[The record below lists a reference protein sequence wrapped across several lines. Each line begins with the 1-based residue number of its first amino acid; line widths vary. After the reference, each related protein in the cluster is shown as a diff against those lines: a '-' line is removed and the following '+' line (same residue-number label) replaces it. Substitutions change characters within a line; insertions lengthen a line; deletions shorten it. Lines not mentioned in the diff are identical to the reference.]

1 LSDNNGS
8 NNNNN
13 SNGNTNRTG
22 DSEEP
27 ETNLLVPKTT
37 MDDRTSS
44 NPTLS
49 PMSTST
55 VRSVWYLG
63 GNQLAKLLTSVEG
76 DLDPILLATIAEV
89 PSVVGDLALSVES
102 LVSDDLATIG
112 GFETDLLAQI
122 ASNTLASRHSQKQT
136 MTVLSPF
143 SPPQSS
149 PSRATTPTDSSSS
162 SNKAQP
168 TLTFDESSTLFE
180 TDPIATP
187 AATVASPLVLNP
199 LAHYD
204 PVPNPLARITPPAS
218 PLPTTAATTDM
229 ATAR

>member
-149 PSRATTPTDSSSS
+149 PSGATIPTDSSSS

-168 TLTFDESSTLFE
+168 TLTLDE